1 MKLVTYILFM
11 FFIVP
16 TAIKVGY
23 MIDYT
28 VQYDVYA
35 TELCENRDQPDL
47 KCNGKCQLMK
57 NIESVDANNDLPPE
71 TPNISFL
78 EQHLISDNQ
87 NIHLTMN
94 NLQMDKQV
102 VSPFWKN
109 HYEFIYL
116 SEIEHPPKKI
126 A

>member
-1 MKLVTYILFM
+1 MKVVAYILFM

-23 MIDYT
+23 MVDYT

-47 KCNGKCQLMK
+47 KCNGRCQLMK

-87 NIHLTMN
+87 NIHLTIN
-94 NLQMDKQV
+94 DLQKDNKV
-102 VSPFWKN
+102 VPSFWKN
-109 HYEFIYL
+109 HYEFNYL

-126 A
+126 S